1 MPKRIKEVD
10 EYKKVE
16 LEAEV
21 VKALNEI
28 GKRLEDA
35 QATVE
40 SLETSLKA
48 AKAEQGQLESELI
61 ELLGYA
67 EQQGKWIAETQE
79 RVISI
84 TLYSQQK
91 SVSWKSLYDLV
102 YGKLNAQT
110 KKVVDEQVEALKEAA
125 GLMKKRLVKV
135 LKKEGSMQKE
145 GNIWAI
151 IQQGWESLKTYLIE
165 AFTKLKTALM
175 DMIRGSA
182 EIDSTLTEIEAVIAE
197 APPLGTE
204 AEEAVEEMHLA
215 KMRREA
221 NEQIERNRRKWTVVD
236 IMNPSIGIIEY
247 QLIVGDSAEEL
258 INNMLSCLQD
268 EHGMDEEEA
277 LEAVNASIRRY

>member
-16 LEAEV
+16 LESAV
-21 VKALNEI
+21 VKALDEI
-28 GKRLEDA
+28 GRRLEDA
-35 QATVE
+35 QATVA
-40 SLETSLKA
+40 SLEISLKA
-48 AKAEQGQLESELI
+48 AKTQEGQLESELI
-61 ELLGYA
+61 ELLDCA
-67 EQQGKWIAETQE
+67 EQQGKWIVETQQ
-79 RVISI
+79 RVISV

-91 SVSWKSLYDLV
+91 SVSWKSLHDLV

-110 KKVVDEQVEALKEAA
+110 KRIIDEQVTTLKEAA

-151 IQQGWESLKTYLIE
+151 IQQGWEDLKAYLSE

-182 EIDSTLTEIEAVIAE
+182 EIDNTLTEIEAVIAE

-204 AEEAVEEMHLA
+204 AEEVVEEMYLA
-215 KMRREA
+215 KMRKEA
-221 NEQIERNRRKWTVVD
+221 DEQIVRKRIWTEVD
-236 IMNPSIGIIEY
+236 IMNPSIGTIEY
-247 QLIVGDSAEEL
+247 QLIVEDSAEEL
-258 INNMLSCLQD
+258 VGSMLSCLQD

-277 LEAVNASIRRY
+277 LEVVNASIRRY

>member
-16 LEAEV
+16 LESAV
-21 VKALNEI
+21 IKAFDEI
-28 GKRLEDA
+28 GRRLEDA
-35 QATVE
+35 QATVA
-40 SLETSLKA
+40 SLEISLKA
-48 AKAEQGQLESELI
+48 AKTQEGQLESELI
-61 ELLGYA
+61 ELLDCA
-67 EQQGKWIAETQE
+67 EQQGKWIVETQQ
-79 RVISI
+79 RVISV

-91 SVSWKSLYDLV
+91 SVSWKSLHDLV

-110 KKVVDEQVEALKEAA
+110 KRIIDEQVTTLKEAA

-135 LKKEGSMQKE
+135 LKKEGGMQKE

-151 IQQGWESLKTYLIE
+151 IQQGWEDLKAYLSE

-182 EIDSTLTEIEAVIAE
+182 EIDNTLTEIEAVIAE

-204 AEEAVEEMHLA
+204 AEEVVEEMYLA
-215 KMRREA
+215 KMRKEA
-221 NEQIERNRRKWTVVD
+221 DEQIVRKRIWTEVD
-236 IMNPSIGIIEY
+236 IMNPSIGTIEY
-247 QLIVGDSAEEL
+247 QLIVEDSAEEL
-258 INNMLSCLQD
+258 VGSMLSCLQD

-277 LEAVNASIRRY
+277 LEVVNASIRRY